1 MQNEQENS
9 ELSKKDA
16 GKLVVV
22 SIGRHTRL
30 GDILEYALAGHA
42 FETVEM
48 EAFLAGNWVNRR
60 LLFALSTDEASDNA
74 QLHALRA
81 GLRKKENFLEG
92 CVVAAI
98 VDGAQGALAHLDA
111 LKLLL
116 SANRAGASIL
126 PRPLIEADR
135 ELRFWSGGRESSFE
149 RYRASARQ
157 LVERLHAAETTPPEH
172 PRVRFATALEGGA
185 AHDWS
190 GVLEEIVSAS
200 GGTFEDIIAPDETIL
215 LCENTD
221 GLPEERTQALLN
233 ASGTLRLLLASPTP
247 GGDLYASA
255 IIERACIRG
264 NYSLAPR
271 GVLVFEGLSAVEVL
285 ASKRELERVKGIF
298 RS

>member
-9 ELSKKDA
+9 ELSKKDI

-30 GDILEYALAGHA
+30 GDILEYALAGYS
-42 FETVEM
+42 FETVDAERLFN
-48 EAFLAGNWVNRR
+48 ESWTNRK
-60 LLFALSTDEASDNA
+60 LLFAISADESDGNA
-74 QLHALRA
+74 HLHTLTSHLREK
-81 GLRKKENFLEG
+81 GDFLEG

-111 LKLLL
+111 LALLMA
-116 SANRAGASIL
+116 ANRAGTSIL
-126 PRPLIEADR
+126 SRPLIEADR

-157 LVERLHAAETTPPEH
+157 LVERLLAAETTPPER
-172 PRVRFATALEGGA
+172 PRVRFATALEGGV

-190 GVLEEIVSAS
+190 GVLEEIVTAS
-200 GGTFEDIIAPDETIL
+200 GGTFEDIIAPDETVL
-215 LCENTD
+215 LCENMD

-255 IIERACIRG
+255 IIERACMRG
-264 NYSLAPR
+264 NYCLAPR
-271 GVLVFEGLSAVEVL
+271 GVLAFEGLSAVEVL

-298 RS
+298 RK

>member
-42 FETVEM
+42 FETVDE
-48 EAFLAGNWVNRR
+48 ERFFNESWTNRR
-60 LLFALSTDEASDNA
+60 LLFAISADESDGNA
-74 QLHALRA
+74 RLHTLTSHLREK
-81 GLRKKENFLEG
+81 GDFLEG

-98 VDGAQGALAHLDA
+98 VDGAQGMLAHLDA
-111 LKLLL
+111 IALLMA
-116 SANRAGASIL
+116 ANRAGATIVS
-126 PRPLIEADR
+126 RPLIEADR

-157 LVERLHAAETTPPEH
+157 LVERLLKAETTPPEH

-190 GVLEEIVSAS
+190 GVLEEIVTAS
-200 GGTFEDIIAPDETIL
+200 GVTFEDIIAPDETVL
-215 LCENTD
+215 LCENMD
-221 GLPEERTQALLN
+221 GLPDERTLALLN
-233 ASGTLRLLLASPTP
+233 ASGMLRLLLASPTP

-255 IIERACIRG
+255 IIERACMRG

-271 GVLVFEGLSAVEVL
+271 GVLAFEGLSAVEVL
-285 ASKRELERVKGIF
+285 ASKRELERVKKIF
-298 RS
+298 R